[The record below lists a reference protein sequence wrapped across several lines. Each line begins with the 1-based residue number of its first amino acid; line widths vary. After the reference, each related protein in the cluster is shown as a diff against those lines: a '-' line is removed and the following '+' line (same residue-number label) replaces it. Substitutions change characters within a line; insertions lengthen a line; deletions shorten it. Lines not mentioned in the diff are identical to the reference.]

1 MKDTGINTK
10 HKDRLFSFIFGKE
23 KNKKWTLELYNAVNH
38 SDYKDPDD
46 IEINTIED
54 FLYMGMKND
63 VSFLL
68 HSSLNLYEHQS
79 TYNPNMPVRQ
89 LIYIGQLYDKYI
101 KQNSLNIY
109 GSSRITIP
117 VPKLVTFYNGTT
129 DADDETDLN
138 LSELFPDRENAESD
152 VALRVRMLNI
162 NHGHNKELLEKCRPL
177 FEYSWVVEQIRINRR
192 NKLSIEDAV
201 NKALDDMPDD
211 FSIKAYLM
219 EHRSE
224 VNIMCLTE
232 YDEAETMNMF
242 KEEGR
247 REGLELG
254 LKEGEAERRR
264 LEAEIEKLKK
274 ENEELRAMQNS

>member
-1 MKDTGINTK
+1 M
-10 HKDRLFSFIFGKE
+10 
-23 KNKKWTLELYNAVNH
+23 
-38 SDYKDPDD
+38 D
-46 IEINTIED
+46 IIRN
-54 FLYMGMKND
+54 
-63 VSFLL
+63 
-68 HSSLNLYEHQS
+68 
-79 TYNPNMPVRQ
+79 
-89 LIYIGQLYDKYI
+89 
-101 KQNSLNIY
+101 
-109 GSSRITIP
+109 
-117 VPKLVTFYNGTT
+117 
-129 DADDETDLN
+129 
-138 LSELFPDRENAESD
+138 
-152 VALRVRMLNI
+152 
-162 NHGHNKELLEKCRPL
+162 CPL